1 MVRKLRAFA
10 TTCAGKAAGSE
21 TKSPAGARTRHRRN
35 RGGTSLLV
43 DGLSKASA
51 LGISCT
57 TIIDAYSTSLQIED
71 GEAVDSVVAGS
82 NVRGTLSA
90 MPNELGST
98 FMWRRKDNYKRS
110 GRRFAVRSID
120 VA

>member
-21 TKSPAGARTRHRRN
+21 TKSPAGARARHRRN
-35 RGGTSLLV
+35 RGGASLLL

-57 TIIDAYSTSLQIED
+57 TKIDACSTSLQIE
-71 GEAVDSVVAGS
+71 GGGAVDSVVAGS

-90 MPNELGST
+90 MPNELGCT
-98 FMWRRKDNYKRS
+98 FM
-110 GRRFAVRSID
+110 
-120 VA
+120 